1 MGTGKATPVTGGN
14 STSSV
19 WWWRCGDVLRLQGNH
34 LRRSSRRWN
43 SPSADTDVNRK
54 LLIVVLVVIVMV
66 FVVTLALGAGRP
78 TGSSSDDTG
87 PVEFLKGLRSGS
99 YLQIGGDVAAPACS
113 NVTSNSVTV
122 IGMSSCTIEVA
133 GRGFFSRPTQVAL
146 EPNGQLSVT
155 VHPEEGPSL
164 EGDLAGRRMLRHLD
178 RSARRRHPAQRPRS
192 GGCGNASGRKLP
204 SRVT

>member
-1 MGTGKATPVTGGN
+1 M
-14 STSSV
+14 
-19 WWWRCGDVLRLQGNH
+19 
-34 LRRSSRRWN
+34 
-43 SPSADTDVNRK
+43 
-54 LLIVVLVVIVMV
+54 IVALVAVVMV

-78 TGSSSDDTG
+78 KGSSSDDNG

-164 EGDLAGRRMLRHLD
+164 EGVLAGGECFGTSIDRHGGDILLSAPGAAVAVTLRGE
-178 RSARRRHPAQRPRS
+178 SCPA
-192 GGCGNASGRKLP
+192 G
-204 SRVT
+204 